1 MQRASRIKKELEMI
15 AKNPQP
21 GISFSLREDS
31 KDILDATIIGLEG
44 TPYESGVF
52 KLEIQLSET
61 YPFEPPRVQFL
72 TSVYHPNVDDSGRIC
87 LDLLRASGSATS
99 FLIGMWVAKILR
111 EAYVEDR
118 DIFYQNHPHLDDKQK

>member
-1 MQRASRIKKELEMI
+1 MTNLRASRIKKELEMI

-87 LDLLRASGSATS
+87 LDLLRMPPAGSWRPTYQLGS
-99 FLIGMWVAKILR
+99 LLHSLR
-111 EAYVEDR
+111 LLLA
-118 DIFYQNHPHLDDKQK
+118 QPNPDDPI